1 MRART
6 LTALLHCLA
15 PVDPVPKTER
25 SNDGPAHS
33 APVLPEP
40 GSRAEK
46 LVTVFQYFLPVS
58 FTFTIFGLISWIM
71 SLIFLARKLD
81 DVPSA
86 SIGISI
92 VAIPVFLTMLSVF
105 WYVFLG
111 IMRNRQEED
120 PVGPATATEVAEGV
134 AT

>member
-1 MRART
+1 M
-6 LTALLHCLA
+6 
-15 PVDPVPKTER
+15 
-25 SNDGPAHS
+25 
-33 APVLPEP
+33 
-40 GSRAEK
+40 
-46 LVTVFQYFLPVS
+46 
-58 FTFTIFGLISWIM
+58 
-71 SLIFLARKLD
+71 IFLARKLD

-86 SIGISI
+86 TIGISI

-120 PVGPATATEVAEGV
+120 PVDPATATEVAEGV